1 MPLTPSTSL
10 GAFSSPIPKA
20 ARPVVKIIRRDV
32 PRPKTLPVAMY
43 QARRDY
49 QSLRWANGKC
59 PMGMHKLAKSKTP
72 ITFGSFPKCSEKEI
86 FEFAIW
92 WDRQSSAQ
100 EAVDAV
106 WGRKRG
112 KSKGAK

>member
-32 PRPKTLPVAMY
+32 PRPKTLPAALY
-43 QARRDY
+43 TGLQGY
-49 QSLRWANGKC
+49 KCLRWADGKC

-72 ITFGSFPKCSEKEI
+72 IAPGSFPECSEEEI
-86 FEFAIW
+86 SAFAVW
-92 WDRQSSAQ
+92 WDRQRSAQ
-100 EAVDAV
+100 KAVDAV

-112 KSKGAK
+112 KSKGTK

>member
-1 MPLTPSTSL
+1 
-10 GAFSSPIPKA
+10 
-20 ARPVVKIIRRDV
+20 
-32 PRPKTLPVAMY
+32 
-43 QARRDY
+43 
-49 QSLRWANGKC
+49 
-59 PMGMHKLAKSKTP
+59 MGMHKLAKSKTP